1 MTATTRAK
9 QARRRL
15 ILALAAV
22 VVTTGGVV
30 GGLIATGSSPT
41 AGAAAQRT
49 RTVAAA
55 IGTLK
60 QTVSTTGTIAPAQVD
75 DLSFGASGQVTAV
88 DVSVGQTVSAGQTLA
103 TIGTASLSDAVAA
116 AQANLTAAESTL
128 SSAEAAGAST
138 AQIAAYQAAVTSAQS
153 QLSAAQQSLASAT
166 LTSPIAGT
174 VAAVNLSVGEQVS
187 GSAGSGAATGSGGAT
202 SGGGT
207 ASNGPQIEVIG
218 TGSWVVTGTITDT
231 EVGQVKDGDQATI
244 ALMGSSAPVYG
255 LVAQV
260 GLIATDTD
268 GVASFPFTIDVTGS
282 PAGLYDGIT
291 ADVSITTSV
300 LADVLTVPTAA
311 LHEVDGHS
319 VVYEMSGG
327 KQVAHTVTTGQ
338 SEGGLTQIKSGLS
351 AGADVV
357 VPVVGRGPGAAG
369 RTTTG
374 RPGGFGGA
382 GGLGGAGGF
391 GAGGLGGAGAGGVSG
406 GASTFG
412 GGG

>member
-15 ILALAAV
+15 ILALAAAV
-22 VVTTGGVV
+22 VAAGGVA
-30 GGLIATGSSPT
+30 GGLIATGSSP
-41 AGAAAQRT
+41 AGGATAQRT

-75 DLSFGASGQVTAV
+75 DLSFPVSGQVTAV
-88 DVSVGQTVSAGQTLA
+88 DVSVGQTVRAGQTLA
-103 TIGTASLSDAVAA
+103 TIGTASLSDTVAA

-128 SSAEAAGAST
+128 SSAEAAGGST
-138 AQIAAYQAAVTSAQS
+138 AQITADQAAVTSAQS
-153 QLSAAQQSLASAT
+153 QLSAAQQSLAGAT

-187 GSAGSGAATGSGGAT
+187 GSAGSTKAT

-207 ASNGPQIEVIG
+207 ASGGTQIEVIG

-231 EVGQVKDGDQATI
+231 EVSQVRDGDQATI
-244 ALMGSSAPVYG
+244 ALAGSSSPVYG

-291 ADVSITTSV
+291 ADVSITTRE
-300 LADVLTVPTAA
+300 LANVLTVPTAA

-338 SEGGLTQIKSGLS
+338 SEGGLSQITSGLS
-351 AGADVV
+351 PGTDVV

-369 RTTTG
+369 RTTNG
-374 RPGGFGGA
+374 RAGGFGGA
-382 GGLGGAGGF
+382 GGLGGAG
-391 GAGGLGGAGAGGVSG
+391 ARGLGGAGARGLG
-406 GASTFG
+406 GAGARGLGGAASALG
-412 GGG
+412 GG